1 MINKLSSWP
10 SFEDRLFLTF
20 VTQIKREM
28 NTILLF
34 GMPGGAELFFIVLV
48 VVMLFGSKKIPELA
62 RGLGKG
68 MREIKNAT
76 GDIQREITEGAREVN
91 AMKDKMNVEQ
101 QVKDL
106 IKGDQKKKESSLDN
120 SQSSLNTES
129 NDENQLKESPDSKPD
144 TQNPTPI
151 SQTVQRRSPYAS
163 QEPQDNQEEAK

>member
-1 MINKLSSWP
+1 
-10 SFEDRLFLTF
+10 
-20 VTQIKREM
+20 M

-91 AMKDKMNVEQ
+91 AMKD
-101 QVKDL
+101 L
-106 IKGDQKKKESSLDN
+106 IKGDQKKKESSVDN